1 MSNKILGIDAYWLN
15 FAGLMLLTLIEVA
28 AVGADLGPTAGGF
41 DMTERQLTLWI
52 PVSYTHLTLPTRCS
66 V

>member
-1 MSNKILGIDAYWLN
+1 MSNKIGPFDAYWLN

-41 DMTERQLTLWI
+41 DMTERQI
-52 PVSYTHLTLPTRCS
+52 GRASCRERV
-66 V
+66 